1 MDPITHVLD
10 GAPRPQT
17 HWVAQVGRGAP
28 LLRVYPDQAEGGP
41 YARNQARGGGVV
53 FGEPEAETEGEGAGD
68 DGGVGLTGEGVDVLE
83 RDAVGFVV
91 DV

>member
-1 MDPITHVLD
+1 MDPIAHVLD

-17 HWVAQVGRGAP
+17 HRVAQVGRGAP
-28 LLRVYPDQAEGGP
+28 LLRVYPDQAQGGP
-41 YARNQARGGGVV
+41 YARDEAGGGGVV

-83 RDAVGFVV
+83 RDAVSFVV